1 MCKLWYFPW
10 VFFTPVSL
18 FTLLD
23 QNPTDFFL
31 YFHHFNHFSYFPSA
45 KRFSTPA
52 LEIVSEVEGL
62 RGWGNWQIYHFS
74 SFESSHHSSV
84 PYPRWWDIVCRH
96 CIRFDASP
104 PKNMLKHSTAQSILY
119 TVSDRIVETTS
130 SSFLS
135 LPWRSPLLV
144 LSGCIANEKWYI
156 YPDCCDV
163 YKNLYQIYL
172 EHCIIYQK
180 HLWC

>member
-1 MCKLWYFPW
+1 MIFSL
-10 VFFTPVSL
+10 SL
-18 FTLLD
+18 FHPHFPVHPPRSKSNRFFPLFPSF
-23 QNPTDFFL
+23 QPFFL
-31 YFHHFNHFSYFPSA
+31 FPISKKILNA
-45 KRFSTPA
+45 GIRDC
-52 LEIVSEVEGL
+52 EWGCGVEGL